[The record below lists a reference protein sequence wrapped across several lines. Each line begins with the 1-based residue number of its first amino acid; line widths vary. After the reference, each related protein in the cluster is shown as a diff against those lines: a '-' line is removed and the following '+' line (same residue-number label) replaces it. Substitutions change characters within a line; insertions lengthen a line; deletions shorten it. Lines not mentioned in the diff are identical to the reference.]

1 MISDLQEQETILK
14 HCIAQLGSVDA
25 VRISLINQLKEALT
39 EQVLK
44 HTSIIFQT
52 FHLSYIWLMF
62 FFKIVVLISITG
74 VKVRGSSQPVA
85 SKNYSLCTIAWWL
98 FICCS
103 SLHEHVGP
111 QLLKWVLIE
120 NMCRTSSRDT

>member
-25 VRISLINQLKEALT
+25 ARISLINQLKEALT

-52 FHLSYIWLMF
+52 FHLSYICLMF
-62 FFKIVVLISITG
+62 F
-74 VKVRGSSQPVA
+74 
-85 SKNYSLCTIAWWL
+85 SKLSFL
-98 FICCS
+98 F
-103 SLHEHVGP
+103 L
-111 QLLKWVLIE
+111 
-120 NMCRTSSRDT
+120 